1 MPRRGCQPFLS
12 LMCLAAVFLT
22 VAPAAA
28 TEINTGNPEGPYHAS
43 FCPQLASQLA
53 RAKLDYTCVPSSGT
67 LENIDR
73 VAADPRQ
80 IGYGRLDVLAREAPA
95 SGSPRSFARL
105 RIDDVR
111 ECLFAATR
119 ATELRSYGEITAN
132 ASKLRFVLPP
142 ETSDSAAAFRALQG
156 IAPAHLGEAKTVMH
170 TQSTEQALQL
180 ALSADDTVAVFT
192 QFPDPDHASFKLI
205 ERLGGHVVPVLDRD
219 VLRQQANGEKLFFAQ
234 EIQISG
240 ASWVSPRSKIVT
252 VCTPMVVFTGAPD
265 AIGDPKARQDH
276 QDLIATVRA
285 LKADALMPEETVF
298 ARALKRTKELSA
310 DSAERLIKLSE
321 EARRN
326 ALPYLERAREA
337 TERAY
342 EAARPSLERAR
353 DYTFEA
359 YEKAREEMK
368 DFMAPKDPAET
379 PKQ

>member
-1 MPRRGCQPFLS
+1 
-12 LMCLAAVFLT
+12 MCLAAVFLT